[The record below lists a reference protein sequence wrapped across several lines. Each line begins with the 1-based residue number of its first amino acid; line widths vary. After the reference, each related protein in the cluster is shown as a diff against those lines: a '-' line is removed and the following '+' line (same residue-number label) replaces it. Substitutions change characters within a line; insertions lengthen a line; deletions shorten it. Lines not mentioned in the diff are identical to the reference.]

1 MIDVH
6 IITKVLDKIKNKR
19 RIEKSNDTKILIDT
33 DDRLPS

>member
-6 IITKVLDKIKNKR
+6 IITKVLDKNKNNR

-33 DDRLPS
+33 DDRLP